1 VIDALIA
8 VRALHVAATVA
19 AAGAIMFRLWV
30 AGPAIRGTGAGALG
44 ARLGVQLDRMAWAS
58 LALAVASAA
67 AWLLLVT
74 ADMSERPVAAVL
86 TDGVLPTVLAS
97 TRFGHVWIARLAVAA
112 ALAVYLLRPRADERP
127 FSVRAIVAALLAA
140 ALLGALALTGHGGA
154 TPGAAGIVH
163 LASDAA
169 HAIAAGIWVGGLV
182 PLALLFAAA
191 RRDADD
197 RALAA
202 ARATTRRFS
211 TLGIACVATLL
222 ATGIVNAIFLVG
234 SVPALLGTSYGQLLT
249 AKIALF
255 LVMVATAAVNRL
267 KLTPRLAEHDPGAA
281 IAMRP
286 LQRNSLLEAALGL
299 VILVIVGALGAIPPA
314 VHVEPWWPLSFRL
327 DGEALAAP
335 PLRVNVVVAAASAAV
350 VIAAAIAAV
359 LGRRRRAA
367 IALGSVATAAL
378 LWNLQYLTVPAFPT
392 SFDRSPTGFT
402 VASIARGEDLFAT
415 HCAGCHGT
423 TGRGNGPNA
432 LALDMET
439 SDLTAD
445 HVYAHPDG
453 DLYWWIGHGF
463 EETMPGFAGTIDAAA
478 RWNLID
484 FIHAN
489 ADAVRLQGRDR
500 RGPNA
505 FPAPAMTVDCPD
517 GSRTLADLA
526 GRFVRLVVTGAGA
539 VPPSPADGAG
549 VLTVV
554 VPVDRHEDETSA
566 CIVPD
571 ADAAKALSIYRG
583 DGTAIARTEFLV
595 DPQGRL
601 RTLWYPG
608 LTPDW
613 NDAAALDREVAT
625 LRATPAIGRPVQ
637 PGGHAH

>member
-1 VIDALIA
+1 MIDALIA
-8 VRALHVAATVA
+8 VRAFHVAATVA
-19 AAGAIMFRLWV
+19 AAGTIVFRLWI
-30 AGPAIRGTGAGALG
+30 ADPAVRGAGALG
-44 ARLGVQLDRMAWAS
+44 ARLGGQFDRMAWAS

-67 AWLLLVT
+67 AWLLLVA

-86 TDGVLPTVLAS
+86 TGGVLPTVLAS

-112 ALAVYLLRPRADERP
+112 ALAVYLLRPRSDERP
-127 FSVRAIVAALLAA
+127 FSVRAIVAGLLAA
-140 ALLGALALTGHGGA
+140 ALLGALALAGHGGA
-154 TPGAAGIVH
+154 TPGATGIVH

-202 ARATTRRFS
+202 ARAATRRFS

-222 ATGIVNAIFLVG
+222 ATGIVNTIFLVG
-234 SVPALLGTSYGQLLT
+234 SVPALLGTPYGQLLT
-249 AKIALF
+249 VKIALF

-267 KLTPRLAEHDPGAA
+267 KLTPRLPDGAA
-281 IAMRP
+281 EAMRP
-286 LQRNSLLEAALGL
+286 LQRNSLFEAALGL

-314 VHVEPWWPLSFRL
+314 VHVEPWWPLSFRF

-359 LGRRRRAA
+359 LGRRRRTA
-367 IALGSVATAAL
+367 IALGLAATAAL

-415 HCAGCHGT
+415 HCAGCHGRA
-423 TGRGNGPNA
+423 GRGNGPNA
-432 LALDMET
+432 LALDMEA

-453 DLYWWIGHGF
+453 DLFWWIGHGF

-489 ADAVRLQGRDR
+489 ADATRLQGRDR

-526 GRFVRLVVTGAGA
+526 GRFVRLVVTDGGA
-539 VPPSPADGAG
+539 VPPSAADGAG

-554 VPVDRHEDETSA
+554 VPVDGREHATSA
-566 CIVPD
+566 CTVPD

-583 DGTAIARTEFLV
+583 DGTAIAGTQFLV

-601 RTLWYPG
+601 RAMWYPG

-613 NDAAALDREVAT
+613 NDPAALAREVAT

>member
-1 VIDALIA
+1 MIQSGIDALIA

-19 AAGAIMFRLWV
+19 AAGAIIFRLWV
-30 AGPAIRGTGAGALG
+30 AAPAMRGALG
-44 ARLGVQLDRMAWAS
+44 ARLGVQLDRIAWAS
-58 LALAVASAA
+58 LTLAVASAA
-67 AWLLLVT
+67 AWLLLVA

-86 TDGVLPTVLAS
+86 TGGVLPTVLAS

-112 ALAVYLLRPRADERP
+112 ALALYLLRPRSDERP

-140 ALLGALALTGHGGA
+140 ALLGALALAGHGGA
-154 TPGAAGIVH
+154 TPEAAGIVH

-169 HAIAAGIWVGGLV
+169 HAIAAGLWVGGLA

-191 RRDADD
+191 RRGADD

-202 ARATTRRFS
+202 ARAATRRFS

-222 ATGIVNAIFLVG
+222 ATGIVNTIFLVG
-234 SVPALLGTSYGQLLT
+234 SVPALLGTPYGQLLT

-267 KLTPRLAEHDPGAA
+267 KLTPRLADGAA
-281 IAMRP
+281 EAMRP
-286 LQRNSLLEAALGL
+286 LQRNSLFEAALGL

-314 VHVEPWWPLSFRL
+314 LHVEPWWPLSFRF

-402 VASIARGEDLFAT
+402 VASIARGENLFAT
-415 HCAGCHGT
+415 HCAGCHGRA
-423 TGRGNGPNA
+423 GRGNGPNA

-453 DLYWWIGHGF
+453 DLFWWIGHGF

-489 ADAVRLQGRDR
+489 ADAARLQGRDR

-505 FPAPAMTVDCPD
+505 FPAPAMPVDCPD

-526 GRFVRLVVTGAGA
+526 GRFVRLVVTEAGA

-554 VPVDRHEDETSA
+554 VPVERHEDAMSA
-566 CIVPD
+566 CTVPD

-583 DGTAIARTEFLV
+583 DGTAIAGTQFLI

-601 RTLWYPG
+601 RALWYPG
-608 LTPDW
+608 LTPNW
-613 NDAAALDREVAT
+613 NDPAALDREVAN
-625 LRATPAIGRPVQ
+625 LRATPAIGRPVR

>member
-19 AAGAIMFRLWV
+19 AVGAIMFRLCV
-30 AGPAIRGTGAGALG
+30 AGPAIRGAGAGALG
-44 ARLGVQLDRMAWAS
+44 ARLGVQLDRIAWAS
-58 LALAVASAA
+58 LALVVASAA
-67 AWLLLVT
+67 VWLLLVT
-74 ADMSERPVAAVL
+74 ADMSERPIAAVL

-112 ALAVYLLRPRADERP
+112 ALALCLLRPRSDERP
-127 FSVRAIVAALLAA
+127 FSGWATVAGLLAA

-169 HAIAAGIWVGGLV
+169 HAIAAGLWVGGLA

-191 RRDADD
+191 LRAADD

-211 TLGIACVATLL
+211 TLGMACVTTLL
-222 ATGIVNAIFLVG
+222 ATGIVNTIFLVG
-234 SVPALLGTSYGQLLT
+234 SVPALLGTPYGQLLT

-281 IAMRP
+281 NAMRQ
-286 LQRNSLLEAALGL
+286 LQRNSLFEAALGL

-314 VHVEPWWPLSFRL
+314 LHVEPWWPLSFRF

-350 VIAAAIAAV
+350 VIAAGIAAV
-359 LGRRRRAA
+359 LGRRRRTA
-367 IALGSVATAAL
+367 IALGLVATAAL

-463 EETMPGFAGTIDAAA
+463 EETMPGFAGTIAAAA

-489 ADAVRLQGRDR
+489 ADAARLQGRDR

-517 GSRTLADLA
+517 GSRALADFA
-526 GRFVRLVVTGAGA
+526 GRFVRLVVTDA
-539 VPPSPADGAG
+539 PPSPADGAG

-554 VPVDRHEDETSA
+554 VPVDGHADATSP
-566 CIVPD
+566 CTVPD

-583 DGTAIARTEFLV
+583 DGTAITGTEFLI

-601 RTLWYPG
+601 RAMWYPG

-613 NDAAALDREVAT
+613 NDPAALEREMAM
-625 LRATPAIGRPVQ
+625 LRASPAIGRPVQ